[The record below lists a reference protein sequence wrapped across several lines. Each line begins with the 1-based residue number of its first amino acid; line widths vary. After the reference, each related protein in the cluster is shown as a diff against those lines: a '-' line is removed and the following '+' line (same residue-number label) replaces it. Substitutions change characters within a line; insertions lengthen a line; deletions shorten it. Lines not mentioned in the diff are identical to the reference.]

1 MPIMLPD
8 GLKRSAYHPNDG
20 CYSCVCYFLPAA
32 GALLLLLSTSSVFA
46 LQEETSLGDNE
57 GDFAGGIV
65 SDVLGSVE
73 DEEEENDGAASAGND
88 DDDTNKQIAA
98 PITEQD

>member
-1 MPIMLPD
+1 MPVMLPD

-20 CYSCVCYFLPAA
+20 VCYFLPAA

-73 DEEEENDGAASAGND
+73 DEEEENDGAAAGND

>member
-1 MPIMLPD
+1 MLPD

-20 CYSCVCYFLPAA
+20 VCYFLPAA

-46 LQEETSLGDNE
+46 LQEETSLGDN

-73 DEEEENDGAASAGND
+73 DEEEENDGAAAGND